1 MPFPSILSR
10 QLFRTADISIKKES
24 YLLKGNVS
32 LNDLLSVVEVR
43 TPDIKFVGVFVVVS
57 RFADTP

>member
-24 YLLKGNVS
+24 DLLKGNVS
-32 LNDLLSVVEVR
+32 LNDLSVVEVR
-43 TPDIKFVGVFVVVS
+43 TPDIKFVGVFVVS